1 MRCSPTLRSGGSTAP
16 RTSPRGRFCM
26 CASPRAQR
34 LPTRHRPP
42 AGGDENKSRH
52 RATGQP
58 HATRARRSAAHRR
71 EGSASPWRYFP
82 AHPGYSRSMSTAR
95 LGLAPTPPR
104 QPPCSSRSPAQPP
117 AAARTP
123 PQVSTEIKL
132 LLKRILVAQ
141 PHSRASFD
149 AIAST
154 LAAVAARGGSAA
166 ELAGMG
172 LRRQPAGLGKT
183 GDRSYSL
190 LDLTTLEPT

>member
-1 MRCSPTLRSGGSTAP
+1 MP
-16 RTSPRGRFCM
+16 
-26 CASPRAQR
+26 
-34 LPTRHRPP
+34 
-42 AGGDENKSRH
+42 
-52 RATGQP
+52 
-58 HATRARRSAAHRR
+58 
-71 EGSASPWRYFP
+71 
-82 AHPGYSRSMSTAR
+82 TAR

-104 QPPCSSRSPAQPP
+104 QPLCSSRTQPP

-190 LDLTTLEPT
+190 LDLTTLEPTVSLGPGGRGRAELAGGRAGGVGGG